1 MALNQL
7 LTNITRA
14 GFGLAVIGGGVQS
27 CLYDVD
33 IGHRAVMYN
42 RIYGIEEEISKE
54 GTHVLIPFIQTPNYY
69 DVRLRYR
76 EIPTRTGTKDLQM
89 INITLRVLFKP
100 DEPALPKIH
109 QQLGPDYD
117 ERVLPSICNEVLKAV
132 VAEYNAEQLL
142 TQREQVSQA
151 IREQL
156 HRRAAGFD
164 LHLDDVAI
172 TQLTFDQEFQRA
184 IESKQVAQQ
193 EAERAKFVVERTEYE
208 KQATVIKAQGE
219 AESARTLSKAFEE
232 SGKGLVEVR
241 RIEAAKHIAE
251 TLSKSRNITY
261 LPNGQGVLMSLG
273 K

>member
-76 EIPTRTGTKDLQM
+76 EIPMRTGTKDLQM

-117 ERVLPSICNEVLKAV
+117 ERVL
-132 VAEYNAEQLL
+132 
-142 TQREQVSQA
+142 
-151 IREQL
+151 
-156 HRRAAGFD
+156 
-164 LHLDDVAI
+164 
-172 TQLTFDQEFQRA
+172 
-184 IESKQVAQQ
+184 
-193 EAERAKFVVERTEYE
+193 
-208 KQATVIKAQGE
+208 
-219 AESARTLSKAFEE
+219 
-232 SGKGLVEVR
+232 
-241 RIEAAKHIAE
+241 
-251 TLSKSRNITY
+251 
-261 LPNGQGVLMSLG
+261 
-273 K
+273 